1 MKTASLALAKFAII
15 LVCCISPTLG
25 NKRIVRQLRSGAPA
39 LSLNTSALSS
49 DTAVAASRP
58 EY

>member
-25 NKRIVRQLRSGAPA
+25 NKRIVRQLRLYILDYPVSVKKEG
-39 LSLNTSALSS
+39 
-49 DTAVAASRP
+49 VRRSRRP
-58 EY
+58 LR